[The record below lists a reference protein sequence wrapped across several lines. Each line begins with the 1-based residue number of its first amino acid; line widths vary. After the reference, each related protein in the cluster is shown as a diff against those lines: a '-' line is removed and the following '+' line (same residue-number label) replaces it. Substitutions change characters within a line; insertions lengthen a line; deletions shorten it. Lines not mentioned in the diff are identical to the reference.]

1 MPYKYEPTVSDL
13 YKSWLMCSVCSL
25 GINIISFGSIG
36 AIIVTAISLLF
47 FLGSL
52 LYLWWKKAKSKREIR
67 EIMEKSENEQDS
79 SVFRDEEKRK

>member
-13 YKSWLMCSVCSL
+13 YKSWLICSVCSL

-67 EIMEKSENEQDS
+67 EIMEKSEN
-79 SVFRDEEKRK
+79 